1 MVIDDISDVLFF
13 LVWILIQAFQLSAE
27 IMQVFFRL
35 LVEFNQDFLSFVKN
49 WLVFESL

>member
-27 IMQVFFRL
+27 IMQVFLRL
-35 LVEFNQDFLSFVKN
+35 LVELDQDFLSFVEN
-49 WLVFESL
+49 RFVF